1 MTSSSRTTSSAR
13 STRRRA
19 TLGVALAASL
29 AFVGA
34 PARAQGVLVAPQA
47 VFVDH
52 RTRSGSVELYNPGV
66 EPAEVTVSALFGYPV
81 TDSLGRTTL
90 FTSAAPDSA
99 APSAAAWVSAF
110 PRRLTLAPRQRQTVR
125 LLVRPPQGLPD
136 GEYWTRLVVEAKGG
150 RVEVAG
156 PEEGSGILVGLNLEV
171 RTIIALLYRKG
182 PVSTGVTLSGV
193 RADVEGDS
201 LAVRARLERT
211 GNAAYLGQVH
221 GALVNAAGRT
231 VRSFDVPTAVYYALE
246 PRYALAVD
254 DLTPGRYTLQLRV
267 ATDRADMTGGALLR
281 SPAVREAVTVTV
293 PPRGR

>member
-1 MTSSSRTTSSAR
+1 MMLPSR
-13 STRRRA
+13 STRR
-19 TLGVALAASL
+19 LAALCAAAAALSI
-29 AFVGA
+29 AAA

-52 RTRSGSVELYNPGV
+52 RTRSGAIELYNPGT

-90 FTSAAPDSA
+90 YTTTAPDSS

-125 LLVRPPQGLPD
+125 LLVRPPQNLPD
-136 GEYWTRLVVEAKGG
+136 GEYWTRLVVQAKGG

-156 PEEGSGILVGLNLEV
+156 PAEDSGIQVGLTLEV

-182 PVSTGVTLSGV
+182 AVSTGVALSGV
-193 RADVEGDS
+193 RAELDGDS

-221 GALVNAAGRT
+221 GTLTDASGRT
-231 VRSFDVPTAVYYALE
+231 VKAFDVPTAVYYALE

-254 DLTPGRYTLQLRV
+254 DLAPGRYTLELRV
-267 ATDRADMTGGALLR
+267 ATDREDVTGGALLT
-281 SPAVREAVTVTV
+281 SAAVREAVTVTV
-293 PPRGR
+293 PPGR

>member
-1 MTSSSRTTSSAR
+1 MTLASR
-13 STRRRA
+13 STRRRVA
-19 TLGVALAASL
+19 LGVALVAGL
-29 AFVGA
+29 ALAGA

-47 VFVDH
+47 VFIDH
-52 RTRSGSVELYNPGV
+52 RARSGSVELYNPGP

-90 FTSAAPDSA
+90 FTTAAPDSL

-125 LLVRPPQGLPD
+125 LLVRPPQSLPD

-156 PEEGSGILVGLNLEV
+156 PAENSGIQVGLTLQV

-182 PVSTGVTLSGV
+182 AVSTGVALSGV
-193 RADVEGDS
+193 RAELDGDS
-201 LAVRARLERT
+201 LAVRARLQRT

-221 GALVNAAGRT
+221 GTLTDAAGRT
-231 VRSFDVPTAVYYALE
+231 VKAFDVPTAVYYALE
-246 PRYALAVD
+246 PRYAVAVD
-254 DLTPGRYTLQLRV
+254 DLAPGRYTLQLRV
-267 ATDRADMTGGALLR
+267 ATDREDVTGGALLT

-293 PPRGR
+293 PPAR

>member
-1 MTSSSRTTSSAR
+1 MTLSCR

-19 TLGVALAASL
+19 ALGVALGVALAASL
-29 AFVGA
+29 ALVGA

-52 RTRSGSVELYNPGV
+52 RTRSGSVELYNPGA
-66 EPAEVTVSALFGYPV
+66 EPAEVTVSTLFGYPV

-90 FTSAAPDSA
+90 FTTAAPDSA

-125 LLVRPPQGLPD
+125 LLVRPPQGLPV
-136 GEYWTRLVVEAKGG
+136 GEYWTRLVVQAKGG

-156 PEEGSGILVGLNLEV
+156 PEEGSGIQVGLNLEV

-182 PVSTGVTLSGV
+182 PLSTGVALSGV

-211 GNAAYLGQVH
+211 GTAAYLGQVH
-221 GALVNAAGRT
+221 GALVDAAGRT

-246 PRYALAVD
+246 PRYAVSMD
-254 DLTPGRYTLQLRV
+254 GLTPGRYTLQLRV
-267 ATDRADMTGGALLR
+267 TTDREDVATGALLT
-281 SPAVREAVTVTV
+281 SPAVREAVAVTV

>member
-1 MTSSSRTTSSAR
+1 MMTHSTRTTRAA
-13 STRRRA
+13 TR
-19 TLGVALAASL
+19 GGALALSL
-29 AFVGA
+29 ALSLAVAGA

-52 RTRSGSVELYNPGV
+52 RTRSGSVELYNPGT
-66 EPAEVTVSALFGYPV
+66 EPAEVTVSTLFGYPV

-90 FTSAAPDSA
+90 FTTAAPDSA
-99 APSAAAWVSAF
+99 EPSAAAWVSAF

-125 LLVRPPQGLPD
+125 LLVRPPQALPD

-156 PEEGSGILVGLNLEV
+156 PEEGSGIQVGLDLEV

-182 PVSTGVTLSGV
+182 PVSTGVALSNV
-193 RADVEGDS
+193 RAAIEGDS

-221 GALVNAAGRT
+221 GALVDAAGRT

-246 PRYALAVD
+246 PRYALAVSG
-254 DLTPGRYTLQLRV
+254 LTPGRYTVQLQV
-267 ATDRADMTGGALLR
+267 ATDREDVTGGALLA

>member
-1 MTSSSRTTSSAR
+1 MMLPSRSAR
-13 STRRRA
+13 R
-19 TLGVALAASL
+19 LAALCAAAAALSI
-29 AFVGA
+29 AAA

-52 RTRSGSVELYNPGV
+52 RTRSGAIELYNPGT
-66 EPAEVTVSALFGYPV
+66 EPAEVSVSALFGYPV

-90 FTSAAPDSA
+90 YTTTAPDSS

-125 LLVRPPQGLPD
+125 LLVRPPQNLPD
-136 GEYWTRLVVEAKGG
+136 GEYWTRLVVQAKGG

-156 PEEGSGILVGLNLEV
+156 PAEDSGIQVGLTLEV

-182 PVSTGVTLSGV
+182 AVSTGVALSGV
-193 RADVEGDS
+193 RAELDGDS

-221 GALVNAAGRT
+221 GTLTDASGRT
-231 VRSFDVPTAVYYALE
+231 VKAFDVPTAVYYALE

-254 DLTPGRYTLQLRV
+254 DLAPGRYTLELRV
-267 ATDRADMTGGALLR
+267 ATDREDVTGGALLT
-281 SPAVREAVTVTV
+281 SAAVREAVTVTV
-293 PPRGR
+293 PPGR